1 MKKQRKRQKRRGG
14 RSTRTRRLGGGD
26 AATTK
31 DASEKVVENM
41 SSKLNENAKDEFV
54 EDYTIYRVLEFA
66 SKLPL
71 FRILET
77 KNQAKEDIINAK
89 VGNLLKSK
97 GTIAGSVA
105 AALIPSVELPGVLK
119 DDNYTTNVPFG
130 TTDHT
135 VDVSHGSAEHFVDE
149 SHDATGHV
157 LDIEMKESS
166 ESMKGQIHHGFT
178 TSTDNHGSAITIL
191 EDELIKSG
199 STDEYHEGEEGLNS
213 GGYLSMTEHQDE
225 IPYNSESLSF
235 RTEDWGPY
243 DEVRPHGSVLLNYNE
258 GDVVDDGSVFT
269 SSTTNDFGRDSGKYE
284 QMVNRRFDTFIMD
297 ILDVYQLEEAIMRV
311 LQPIIDSSEGSQ
323 FRDPRMVE
331 TQMKFAIVSS
341 LPVKDQFE
349 KILLMLEFL
358 SNENNVKNIDD
369 VLSDESIKGEVSVN
383 EDMANMGLSMLKMY
397 KDLIEYLEV
406 DPKSFPLREFAAKS
420 IELKLREKLDI
431 YCGEYD
437 CENGVR
443 IG

>member
-1 MKKQRKRQKRRGG
+1 
-14 RSTRTRRLGGGD
+14 
-26 AATTK
+26 
-31 DASEKVVENM
+31 
-41 SSKLNENAKDEFV
+41 
-54 EDYTIYRVLEFA
+54 
-66 SKLPL
+66 
-71 FRILET
+71 
-77 KNQAKEDIINAK
+77 
-89 VGNLLKSK
+89 
-97 GTIAGSVA
+97 
-105 AALIPSVELPGVLK
+105 
-119 DDNYTTNVPFG
+119 
-130 TTDHT
+130 
-135 VDVSHGSAEHFVDE
+135 
-149 SHDATGHV
+149 
-157 LDIEMKESS
+157 
-166 ESMKGQIHHGFT
+166 
-178 TSTDNHGSAITIL
+178 
-191 EDELIKSG
+191 
-199 STDEYHEGEEGLNS
+199 
-213 GGYLSMTEHQDE
+213 MTEHQDE